1 MAKKLGKFLI
11 LTAAVSTAAAAAIYY
26 MRKKASDEE
35 DAEEEIDAFE
45 DSAEEADPEIRSYV
59 PLYREGC
66 EEDST
71 PSEAAEEVIEK
82 TEEFFDDDAQ

>member
-26 MRKKASDEE
+26 MRKKASDAEDTEE
-35 DAEEEIDAFE
+35 MDAFE
-45 DSAEEADPEIRSYV
+45 DSAEDGEDPEIRSYV

-82 TEEFFDDDAQ
+82 TEEFFGEDTQ